1 VNGAAQ
7 LDYAEAPQPV
17 SRLAAWGAWLRRPAG
32 GRAALLVL
40 AALLLLAALAATR
53 IGAVQMSTAQVV
65 SALLGVRI
73 GAPLEAQQIATLW
86 SIRLPRVILAVLV
99 GATLGTSGA
108 AMQGL
113 FRNPLADPALLGISN
128 GAALGAAAMIVLGA
142 SLPGLVPPSAR
153 LFLVPA
159 AAFAAALLA
168 TTVSVRIGRIHG
180 RTSTALMLLAG
191 VAVNALA
198 GAGIGW
204 LMHLA
209 NDAQLRTLT
218 FWTLGSLGGAS
229 WRTLGVVTPCLLA
242 TILLLPR
249 ASRALNALLLGE
261 AEASHLGFSVEKI
274 KRATVILTA
283 LGVGAAVSISGGIGF
298 VGLLVPHVVRLLL
311 GPDHR
316 RLLPASALLGAT
328 LLTAADIVARTVVV
342 PAELPVGVITAAVGA
357 PLFLWQ
363 LARLRSNQVL
373 A

>member
-1 VNGAAQ
+1 MSSAAD
-7 LDYAEAPQPV
+7 LEYAQSPQPAG
-17 SRLAAWGAWLRRPAG
+17 RLAVWGAWLRRPAG
-32 GRAALLVL
+32 GRAALLALTILLVL
-40 AALLLLAALAATR
+40 TALAAAR
-53 IGAVQMSTAQVV
+53 IGAVQMSTTQVL
-65 SALLGVRI
+65 SGLLGVRI
-73 GAPLEAQQIATLW
+73 GAPLEPEQVATLW
-86 SIRLPRVILAVLV
+86 SIRLPRVVLAMLV

-128 GAALGAAAMIVLGA
+128 GAAFGAAAVIVVGA
-142 SLPGLVPPSAR
+142 SLPSLLPPSAR
-153 LFLVPA
+153 LFVVPG
-159 AAFAAALLA
+159 AAFLTALLA

-204 LMHLA
+204 MMHLA
-209 NDAQLRTLT
+209 NDAQLRNIT
-218 FWTLGSLGGAS
+218 FWTLGSLGGAT
-229 WRTLGVVTPCLLA
+229 WRTLAAVGPCMLA
-242 TILLLPR
+242 AIIVLPR
-249 ASRALNALLLGE
+249 TSRALNALLLGE
-261 AEASHLGFSVEKI
+261 AEAGHLGFSVEKV
-274 KRATVILTA
+274 KRAAVILTA

-328 LLTAADIVARTVVV
+328 MLTAADIVARTAVV
-342 PAELPVGVITAAVGA
+342 PAELPVGVITAAAGA

-363 LARLRSNQVL
+363 LARLRSGQVM

>member
-1 VNGAAQ
+1 
-7 LDYAEAPQPV
+7 
-17 SRLAAWGAWLRRPAG
+17 
-32 GRAALLVL
+32 
-40 AALLLLAALAATR
+40 
-53 IGAVQMSTAQVV
+53 
-65 SALLGVRI
+65 
-73 GAPLEAQQIATLW
+73 
-86 SIRLPRVILAVLV
+86 
-99 GATLGTSGA
+99 
-108 AMQGL
+108 
-113 FRNPLADPALLGISN
+113 
-128 GAALGAAAMIVLGA
+128 
-142 SLPGLVPPSAR
+142 
-153 LFLVPA
+153 
-159 AAFAAALLA
+159 
-168 TTVSVRIGRIHG
+168 
-180 RTSTALMLLAG
+180 

-204 LMHLA
+204 MMHLA

-218 FWTLGSLGGAS
+218 FWTLGSLGGAT
-229 WRTLGVVTPCLLA
+229 WGTLAVVAPCLLA
-242 TILLLPR
+242 AIFLLPR

-261 AEASHLGFSVEKI
+261 AEASHLGFSVERI

-328 LLTAADIVARTVVV
+328 MLTLADMVARTVVV
-342 PAELPVGVITAAVGA
+342 PAELPVGVITAAAGA